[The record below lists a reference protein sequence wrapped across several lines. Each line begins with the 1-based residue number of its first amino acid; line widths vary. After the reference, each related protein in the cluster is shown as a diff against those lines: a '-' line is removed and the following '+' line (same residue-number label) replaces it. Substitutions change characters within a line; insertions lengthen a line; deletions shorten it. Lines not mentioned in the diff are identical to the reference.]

1 MRPFIG
7 NSMRKTVLD
16 AAKALEIVMY
26 IRDVRHFSH
35 L

>member
-1 MRPFIG
+1 
-7 NSMRKTVLD
+7 MRKTVLD
-16 AAKALEIVMY
+16 TAKAVEIVMY